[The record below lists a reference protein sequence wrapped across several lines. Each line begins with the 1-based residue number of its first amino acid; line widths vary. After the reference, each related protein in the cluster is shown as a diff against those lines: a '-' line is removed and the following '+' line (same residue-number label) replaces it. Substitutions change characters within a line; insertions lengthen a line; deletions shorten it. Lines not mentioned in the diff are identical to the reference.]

1 MGSRESAS
9 LSTRNGGAGIGRRE
23 FLGVGALAL
32 STLPLPR
39 LARASLGDLSLF
51 IVDTRFQIAAPAM
64 LRAPCIE
71 TDADVTEV
79 WVKHLRPLWRAP
91 GGSVAGLTGSDA
103 LFVIELLAQDRGR
116 RVAGRDES
124 VVDGSRLVSWVI
136 KPFHP
141 SARA

>member
-9 LSTRNGGAGIGRRE
+9 LSTRNGVAGIGRRE
-23 FLGVGALAL
+23 FLGVGALAF
-32 STLPLPR
+32 STLLLPR
-39 LARASLGDLSLF
+39 LVRASLGDLSLF
-51 IVDTRFQIAAPAM
+51 IIDTRFQVAAPAL
-64 LRAPCIE
+64 LRVPCVE
-71 TDADVTEV
+71 TDGDVTEV

-116 RVAGRDES
+116 RVAERDES
-124 VVDGSRLVSWVI
+124 VVNGASLISWVI